1 MTPFFIKHKLS
12 ERSVNEDVRKFMRG
26 GRRRK
31 VPSEAKA
38 GDEHLRYKFKY
49 CVSNSKNK
57 GDVDLSRTVILD
69 GARTPFGKFGGALSA
84 LAASDLGANAIK
96 AALQRAGVEPEA
108 VNEVIMGTVLQ
119 AGQGQIPSRQAAA
132 KAGIPYSVKTET
144 INKVCASGLRSVT
157 LADQLIRLGDEEVI
171 VAGGMESMSNA
182 PYYLPN
188 GRWGLR
194 MGDAKLIDGMVF
206 DGLSCAFHP
215 DNVHMGTYGNE
226 TANTF
231 ELARETQDEW
241 AVRSHQFALKAMEEG
256 KFAEEI
262 TPIEIKGR
270 KGEVTVIT
278 EDEAPRKNTS
288 LEALSKL
295 RPAFDKDG
303 TITAGNAPGVND
315 GACALVLMSEEKAKR
330 DGKNPLAYVLGH
342 AEVGVEPKDFP
353 QTPGL
358 VINELLKKTNKSIE
372 DIDLVEINEAFAAV
386 ALVSN
391 QIAGIESEKVNVN
404 GGAVALGHPIGAS
417 GARIILTLAYELKR
431 RGGGIGI
438 AAICSG
444 GGQGDAIMI
453 EVPKQ

>member
-1 MTPFFIKHKLS
+1 M
-12 ERSVNEDVRKFMRG
+12 
-26 GRRRK
+26 
-31 VPSEAKA
+31 
-38 GDEHLRYKFKY
+38 
-49 CVSNSKNK
+49 NK
-57 GDVDLSRTVILD
+57 TVILD
-69 GARTPFGKFGGALSA
+69 GARTAFGKFGGGLSA
-84 LAASDLGANAIK
+84 LSASDLGGIAIK
-96 AALQRAGVEPEA
+96 GALDKANINPEE

-119 AGQGQIPSRQAAA
+119 AGQGQIPSRQAAS
-132 KAGIPYSVKTET
+132 KAGIAYNVKTET
-144 INKVCASGLRSVT
+144 INKVCASGMRSVT

-182 PYYLPN
+182 PYLLPK

-194 MGDAKLIDGMVF
+194 MGDAQLIDGMVY
-206 DGLSCAFHP
+206 DGLTCAFHP
-215 DNVHMGTYGNE
+215 NNVHMGTYGSS
-226 TANTF
+226 TASEFGIT
-231 ELARETQDEW
+231 REVQDEW
-241 AVRSHQFALKAMEEG
+241 SLRSHQLALQAIEEG

-262 TPIEIKGR
+262 VPVEIKGR
-270 KGEVTVIT
+270 KGDITVVAQ
-278 EDEAPRKNTS
+278 DEAPRKETS

-295 RPAFDKDG
+295 KPAFEKDG
-303 TITAGNAPGVND
+303 TVTAGNAPGVND
-315 GACALVLMSEEKAKR
+315 GACAMVLMSEERASKEGR
-330 DGKNPLAYVLGH
+330 TPLAYILGH

-358 VINELLKKTNKSIE
+358 VINELLKKTGKSAE
-372 DIDLVEINEAFAAV
+372 DIDLYEINEAFATV

-391 QIAGIESEKVNVN
+391 KIAGLNPEKVNVN

-431 RGGGIGI
+431 RGGGIGV